1 MAGRFQNFS
10 RLRAAR
16 RKNYSRTFRELSR
29 PPARS
34 KGVRRRCRGFEAG
47 ARMTPPNHTSD
58 AELLRLTLAGDEAA
72 FTALFRRRQGGVYR
86 FALHMSGSE
95 ALAEDVVQEV
105 FLVLVRDGRNFD
117 PARGSVAAYLYG
129 IARNHVLRAF
139 ERERALVPLPAGDG
153 EGEGPAAPDLVAADD
168 PLGDLTRGEMIEK
181 LRQAVLALPAHYREV
196 VVLCELH
203 ELSYAEAAAA
213 LDCAVG
219 TVRSRLHRA
228 RAMLAAKLRDG
239 RRREEAARE
248 GGAEAAGG
256 ETPQALRTARCFA

>member
-1 MAGRFQNFS
+1 
-10 RLRAAR
+10 
-16 RKNYSRTFRELSR
+16 
-29 PPARS
+29 
-34 KGVRRRCRGFEAG
+34 
-47 ARMTPPNHTSD
+47 MTPPNTTSD
-58 AELLRLTLAGDEAA
+58 AELLRLTLAGDESA
-72 FTALFRRRQGGVYR
+72 FTALFRRRQAGVYR

-95 ALAEDVVQEV
+95 ALAEDVVQEA
-105 FLVLVRDGRNFD
+105 FIVLMRDGRNFD

-139 ERERALVPLPAGDG
+139 ERERALVPLNPDGGDG
-153 EGEGPAAPDLVAADD
+153 EEASFPDLVASDD

-196 VVLCELH
+196 VALCELQ

-228 RAMLAAKLRDG
+228 RAMLAQKLRE
-239 RRREEAARE
+239 RRRQEEAAQA
-248 GGAEAAGG
+248 GGAASG
-256 ETPQALRTARCFA
+256 EPPQTFRTARCFA